1 MGIKERRRVW
11 YDENEGRVYL
21 VDENLVTAL
30 VPSEIACFES
40 CVVAHLVSILA
51 SGRSQEQRAYLAG
64 EDEADRGLDL
74 ARRDGRLLVLFVAS
88 M

>member
-11 YDENEGRVYL
+11 YDEENSEGRVYL

-40 CVVAHLVSILA
+40 CIAVHSVSILA
-51 SGRSQEQRAYLAG
+51 SG
-64 EDEADRGLDL
+64 
-74 ARRDGRLLVLFVAS
+74 
-88 M
+88 